1 MALALF
7 DLDRTLISVNS
18 GKLWVQRE
26 LSLGYVSRWQA
37 MRAAAWI
44 SGYHLGFTRL
54 EQVVL
59 DAIAT
64 LEGATEE
71 QIRERTEAFYAEM
84 VAATYRP
91 GARGVVSRHKEQ
103 GDIVALLT
111 TSSNFLCAPVQ
122 RELGIEHALC
132 NRFEVRE
139 GTFTGKPDGPICFGA
154 GKLHHA
160 RAFAEAQGLP
170 LEEASFYT
178 DSVSDLPVLEVVKT
192 PVAVNPDPRLRRIA
206 KQKGWEIVD
215 WGE

>member
-1 MALALF
+1 MPLALF

-26 LSLGYVSRWQA
+26 LSLGHVSRWQA

-64 LEGATEE
+64 LEGATEGE
-71 QIRERTEAFYAEM
+71 IRDRTEAFYAEM
-84 VAATYRP
+84 VASTYRP
-91 GARGVVSRHKEQ
+91 GARQVVSRHKEQ
-103 GDIVALLT
+103 GDVVALLT
-111 TSSNFLCAPVQ
+111 TSSNYLCAPVQ
-122 RELGIEHALC
+122 REFGIDHALC
-132 NRFEVRE
+132 NRFEVRD
-139 GTFTGKPDGPICFGA
+139 GAFTGKPDGPICFGA

-160 RAFAEAQGLP
+160 RAFAEAQRLP

-192 PVAVNPDPRLRRIA
+192 PVAVNPDPRLRRVA
-206 KQKGWEIVD
+206 RQRGWEIVD
-215 WGE
+215 WG